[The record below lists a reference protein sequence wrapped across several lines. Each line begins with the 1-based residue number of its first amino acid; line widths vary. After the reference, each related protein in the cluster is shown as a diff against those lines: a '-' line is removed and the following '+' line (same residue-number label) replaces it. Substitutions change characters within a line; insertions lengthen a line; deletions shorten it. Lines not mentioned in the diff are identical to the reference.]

1 VTKNTKAGNL
11 VQSEGFTMLDFV
23 IRAAVMYFMALVMI
37 RLLGKR
43 ALGELGPFDFVVMT
57 GVGHTVVS
65 VALDRTIPYYEGIII
80 LATLAGL
87 EYLMG
92 IMALKNQTLSNL
104 IVGKPVVIIDNGRIL
119 RENLAREKC
128 NVDDLMQELRKQG
141 IRDIDEVEKGI
152 LESCGGFS
160 VVLKEGDEPVTR
172 RDLGLQELG
181 RTRIRTFDMV
191 GRGEILAQQQESCQ
205 EETGFNLPEV
215 LREISDKLQAID
227 NRLQCLENLPVI
239 KGGNEDEIR

>member
-1 VTKNTKAGNL
+1 
-11 VQSEGFTMLDFV
+11 MLDFV
-23 IRAAVMYFMALVMI
+23 LRAAVMYLMALIMI

-65 VALDRTIPYYEGIII
+65 VALDKSIPYYEGIII

-92 IMALKNQTLSNL
+92 YLALKNQTLSNI
-104 IVGKPVVIIDNGRIL
+104 IVGKPVVLIDQGHIIK
-119 RENLAREKC
+119 ENLAREKF

-141 IRDIDEVEKGI
+141 VRNINEVERGI

-160 VVLKEGDEPVTR
+160 VIMKEADEPVTR
-172 RDLGLQELG
+172 RDLGLHEADRTGIITFELKD
-181 RTRIRTFDMV
+181 RK
-191 GRGEILAQQQESCQ
+191 EIFRLQQQTDLRQ
-205 EETGFNLPEV
+205 EEP
-215 LREISDKLQAID
+215 DID
-227 NRLQCLENLPVI
+227 LPVLLAEI
-239 KGGNEDEIR
+239 NEQLKLINQRLEALEKT

>member
-1 VTKNTKAGNL
+1 
-11 VQSEGFTMLDFV
+11 MLDFV
-23 IRAAVMYFMALVMI
+23 IRAVVMYVMALVMI

-65 VALDRTIPYYEGIII
+65 VALDRSIPYYEGIII

-87 EYLMG
+87 EYMMS
-92 IMALKNQTLSNL
+92 IMALKSQRLSNI
-104 IVGKPVVIIDNGRIL
+104 IVGKPVVLIENGRII

-160 VVLKEGDEPVTR
+160 VILKEEDEPVTR
-172 RDLGLQELG
+172 RDLGLKEVK
-181 RTRIRTFDMV
+181 RTRIRTSDLA
-191 GRGEILAQQQESCQ
+191 GRKEIFIQQDQESCQ
-205 EETGFNLPEV
+205 DEPELNLPEV
-215 LREISDKLQAID
+215 LREIVNKLQTID
-227 NRLQCLENLPVI
+227 SRLQNLENPRQ
-239 KGGNEDEIR
+239 KEGG

>member
-1 VTKNTKAGNL
+1 
-11 VQSEGFTMLDFV
+11 MLDFV
-23 IRAAVMYFMALVMI
+23 LRAVVMYVMALVMI

-65 VALDRTIPYYEGIII
+65 VALDRSIPYYEGIII

-87 EYLMG
+87 EYIMG
-92 IMALKNQTLSNL
+92 ILALKSQTLSNL
-104 IVGKPVVIIDNGRIL
+104 IVGRPVVLIDNGRII

-160 VVLKEGDEPVTR
+160 VIRKEGDEPVTR
-172 RDLGLQELG
+172 RDLGLKE
-181 RTRIRTFDMV
+181 TRGTQIRTFDLAE
-191 GRGEILAQQQESCQ
+191 RKDIFAQQEQESWQ
-205 EETGFNLPEV
+205 DEPELNLPEV
-215 LREISDKLQAID
+215 LREITDKLQAID
-227 NRLQCLENLPVI
+227 KRLQSLENPRQ
-239 KGGNEDEIR
+239 KEGG

>member
-1 VTKNTKAGNL
+1 
-11 VQSEGFTMLDFV
+11 MLDFV
-23 IRAAVMYFMALVMI
+23 IRAVVMYVMALVMI

-65 VALDRTIPYYEGIII
+65 VALDRSIPYYEGIII

-87 EYLMG
+87 EYIMG
-92 IMALKNQTLSNL
+92 ILALKSQTLSNL
-104 IVGKPVVIIDNGRIL
+104 IVGRPVVLIDNGRII

-160 VVLKEGDEPVTR
+160 VIRKEGDEPVTR
-172 RDLGLQELG
+172 RDLGLKE
-181 RTRIRTFDMV
+181 TRGTQIRTFDLAE
-191 GRGEILAQQQESCQ
+191 RKDIFAQQEQESWQ
-205 EETGFNLPEV
+205 DEPELNLPEV
-215 LREISDKLQAID
+215 LREIADKLQAID
-227 NRLQCLENLPVI
+227 KRLQSLENPRQ
-239 KGGNEDEIR
+239 KEGG